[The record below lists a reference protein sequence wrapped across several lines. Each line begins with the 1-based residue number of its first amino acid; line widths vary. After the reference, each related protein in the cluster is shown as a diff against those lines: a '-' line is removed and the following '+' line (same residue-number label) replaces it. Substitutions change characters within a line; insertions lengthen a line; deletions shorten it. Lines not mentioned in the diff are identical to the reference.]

1 MTTCSRRWRANW
13 SPKGELASLRPPF
26 GKLFK
31 SNTLGY
37 CRPRLRSM
45 KSSERN
51 WSPDHSTKWPQ
62 SMALL
67 RSWFLVRGS
76 KRSRLDE
83 GPSSSNRTVNS
94 RCSEIELEH
103 NGTLAAISGGQR
115 STKEKYPHG
124 TASRGTE
131 EDSAT
136 AVFTRVVPDPN
147 RARQVVHTRL
157 VIHLVRYRGSRTG
170 RWRLAPFR

>member
-1 MTTCSRRWRANW
+1 
-13 SPKGELASLRPPF
+13 
-26 GKLFK
+26 
-31 SNTLGY
+31 
-37 CRPRLRSM
+37 M

-51 WSPDHSTKWPQ
+51 WLPDHSTKWPQ
-62 SMALL
+62 SMALP
-67 RSWFLVRGS
+67 RPWFLVRGS
-76 KRSRLDE
+76 KRNRLDE

-94 RCSEIELEH
+94 RCSEIDPNT
-103 NGTLAAISGGQR
+103 NGTLAAISGGER

-136 AVFTRVVPDPN
+136 AVFTGVVPDPD

-157 VIHLVRYRGSRTG
+157 VIHLVRHRGSRTG
-170 RWRLAPFR
+170 RWRLAPLRIGDRSRSGGGGSSVVGN